1 MIICQDTSPGNQDS
15 CLCLSIDK
23 NEYRSNARY
32 VLAPRYTIDI
42 ETGTIIPGQGP
53 HGRARYH
60 RRVKLTLAA
69 VNFVKEIFTG
79 LETPTGYRY
88 LSFANIADRWFERQ
102 DRYYGCRL
110 DWFGS
115 FAGDIIIG
123 PFEMSAAHG
132 AELEIS
138 DVGLNCL
145 DLPDMTFGQGRID
158 YISSARS
165 AMTEMISLAVMNGYY
180 TDKQPEIDGSEEADL
195 I

>member
-1 MIICQDTSPGNQDS
+1 MIICQDTSPGNQDL

-23 NEYRSNARY
+23 NEYRSNTRY
-32 VLAPRYTIDI
+32 VLAPIYTIDI
-42 ETGTIIPGQGP
+42 KTGTIIPGQALY
-53 HGRARYH
+53 GRARYH

-79 LETPTGYRY
+79 LETPIGYRY
-88 LSFANIADRWFERQ
+88 LSFARVANKWLERQ

-115 FAGDIIIG
+115 FAGGIMIG
-123 PFEMSAAHG
+123 PFEMSAAYDG
-132 AELEIS
+132 ELEIKDMGDS
-138 DVGLNCL
+138 YL

>member
-1 MIICQDTSPGNQDS
+1 MIICQDTSPGNQDL

-23 NEYRSNARY
+23 NEYRSNTRY
-32 VLAPRYTIDI
+32 VLAPIYTIDI
-42 ETGTIIPGQGP
+42 KTGTIIPGQALY
-53 HGRARYH
+53 GRARYH

-79 LETPTGYRY
+79 LETPIGYQY
-88 LSFANIADRWFERQ
+88 LSFARVANKWLERQ

-115 FAGDIIIG
+115 FAGGIMIG
-123 PFEMSAAHG
+123 PFEMSAAYSG
-132 AELEIS
+132 ELEIN
-138 DVGLNCL
+138 DVGDSYL

>member
-1 MIICQDTSPGNQDS
+1 MIICQDTSPGNQDL

-23 NEYRSNARY
+23 NEYRSNTRY
-32 VLAPRYTIDI
+32 VLAPIYTIDI
-42 ETGTIIPGQGP
+42 KTGTIIPGQALY
-53 HGRARYH
+53 GRARYH

-88 LSFANIADRWFERQ
+88 LSFARVANKWLERQ

-115 FAGDIIIG
+115 FAGGIMIG
-123 PFEMSAAHG
+123 PFEMSAAHSG
-132 AELEIS
+132 ELEIN
-138 DVGLNCL
+138 DVGDSYL